1 VSAAYATEDEQTI
14 RHARDGLEDA
24 GRQVVDLGHRAVG
37 AELRAQRAEA
47 QAGESERVHAAE
59 LIAER
64 EVTGRELAGAVTR
77 AAREAVRLHRSYGEE
92 RSLVDR
98 LVSAAGGEPRS
109 DGCSPEHELEDQLS
123 ALDRAR
129 QRPEISAPTPR
140 WTGLAYREA
149 EDEKAKVR
157 RLGRRKS
164 AGIL

>member
-47 QAGESERVHAAE
+47 QAGEFERVHAAE

-64 EVTGRELAGAVTR
+64 EVTGRELAGALTR
-77 AAREAVRLHRSYGEE
+77 AAQETVRLHCAFGAE

-98 LVSAAGGEPRS
+98 LVSAPVASHAATVAR
-109 DGCSPEHELEDQLS
+109 LS
-123 ALDRAR
+123 TSWRT
-129 QRPEISAPTPR
+129 S
-140 WTGLAYREA
+140 
-149 EDEKAKVR
+149 
-157 RLGRRKS
+157 
-164 AGIL
+164 